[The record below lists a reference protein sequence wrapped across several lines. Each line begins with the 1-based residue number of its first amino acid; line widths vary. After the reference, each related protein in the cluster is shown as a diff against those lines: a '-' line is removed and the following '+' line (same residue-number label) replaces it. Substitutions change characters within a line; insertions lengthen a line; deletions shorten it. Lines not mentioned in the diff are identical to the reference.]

1 MNFQINVYLRFALIA
16 LFLIGGVALIFVKGY
31 GFWYGFPLFLIGAVL
46 LAGYILLGTTQS
58 AAMMMQTGGG
68 SDAVRERLKLTFFP
82 QWLYK
87 PIRAQYHLLL
97 GTLAGQDKDYE
108 KAEAHFSDAQKAGLS
123 SDDEKAMVLLSLAN
137 FRLMKKNWAAAENY
151 LRQVKTLN
159 VTMPQI
165 KEQIVE
171 FDKAMKQRGQAEA
184 MMRPG
189 MMNGFRPSSKRTRP
203 KSR

>member
-1 MNFQINVYLRFALIA
+1 MNFTINVYLRFALIA
-16 LFLIGGVALIFVKGY
+16 LFLIGGVALSFVKGY
-31 GFWYGFPLFLIGAVL
+31 GFWYAFPLILIGLIL
-46 LAGYILLGTTQS
+46 LIGYILLGTTQS
-58 AAMMMQTGGG
+58 AALLMQAGAT
-68 SDAVRERLKLTFFP
+68 SDTVRDRLKLTFFP
-82 QWLYK
+82 QWLYQ
-87 PIRAQYHLLL
+87 PLRAQYYLLH

-108 KAEAHFSDAQKAGLS
+108 KAEEYFTTAQKLGLS

-137 FRLMKKNWAAAENY
+137 FRLVKKNWAGAENY

-189 MMNGFRPSSKRTRP
+189 MQGFRPSSKRTRP
-203 KSR
+203 KGR

>member
-1 MNFQINVYLRFALIA
+1 MNLKINIFLRFALIG
-16 LFLIGGVALIFVKGY
+16 LFIVGGIILSFVKGF
-31 GFWYGFPLFLIGAVL
+31 GFWYAFPLILIGLVL

-58 AAMMMQTGGG
+58 AALMMQSGAST
-68 SDAVRERLKLTFFP
+68 DAVRERLKLTYFP
-82 QWLYK
+82 QWLYT
-87 PIRAQYHLLL
+87 PLRAQYYLLL
-97 GTLAGQDKDYE
+97 GTLAGQDKNYE
-108 KAEAHFSDAQKAGLS
+108 QAETYFTTAQKIGLS
-123 SDDEKAMVLLSLAN
+123 SDDEKAMVLMSLAN

-151 LRQVKTLN
+151 LRQVKALN
-159 VTMPQI
+159 VTMPQL

-189 MMNGFRPSSKRTRP
+189 MQGFRPSSKRTRP

>member
-1 MNFQINVYLRFALIA
+1 MNFSINIYLRFALIA
-16 LFLIGGVALIFVKGY
+16 LLVIGGVGLSFVKG
-31 GFWYGFPLFLIGAVL
+31 FSLWYTFPLIIIGLVL

-58 AAMMMQTGGG
+58 AALMMQAGAST
-68 SDAVRERLKLTFFP
+68 DAVRERLKLTFFP

-87 PIRAQYHLLL
+87 PLRAQFNLLH

-108 KAEAHFSDAQKAGLS
+108 KAEEYFTSAQKIGLS

-137 FRLMKKNWAAAENY
+137 FRLMKKNWSAAENY

-159 VTMPQI
+159 VTIPQI

-189 MMNGFRPSSKRTRP
+189 MQGFRPSSKRTRP

>member
-1 MNFQINVYLRFALIA
+1 MNLKINIYLRFALIG
-16 LFLIGGVALIFVKGY
+16 LFIVGGLILSFIKGF
-31 GFWYGFPLFLIGAVL
+31 GFWYAFPLILIGLVL

-58 AAMMMQTGGG
+58 AALMMQSGAAT
-68 SDAVRERLKLTFFP
+68 DAVRDRLKMTFFP

-87 PIRAQYHLLL
+87 PLRAQYYLLF
-97 GTLAGQDKDYE
+97 GTLAGQDKNYE
-108 KAEAHFSDAQKAGLS
+108 QAETYFTTAQKIGLS
-123 SDDEKAMVLLSLAN
+123 SDDEKAMVLMSLAN

-151 LRQVKTLN
+151 LRQVKALN
-159 VTMPQI
+159 VTMPQL

-189 MMNGFRPSSKRTRP
+189 MQGFRPSSKRTRP